1 MPGYL
6 PSNKWQNEDLIP
18 RSLIPERMCLTMA
31 LDASLEQHRG
41 SRDEVEISVN
51 IPFDGNSPF

>member
-1 MPGYL
+1 MAGYL

-18 RSLIPERMCLTMA
+18 RSLIPEPMHLAMA

-41 SRDEVEISVN
+41 SRDEVEISENV
-51 IPFDGNSPF
+51 PFDGNSPF

>member
-1 MPGYL
+1 MAGYL

-18 RSLIPERMCLTMA
+18 KSLIPEAMRLAMA
-31 LDASLEQHRG
+31 LDASLEQHHG
-41 SRDEVEISVN
+41 SRDEVEISEN